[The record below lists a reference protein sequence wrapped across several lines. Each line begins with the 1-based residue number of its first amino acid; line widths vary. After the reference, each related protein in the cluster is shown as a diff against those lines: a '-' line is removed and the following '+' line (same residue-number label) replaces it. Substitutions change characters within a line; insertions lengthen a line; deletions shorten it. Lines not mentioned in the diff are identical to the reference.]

1 MTDRPT
7 GQVNEMSNEE
17 RLQKIEKQ
25 LLRIERMLQQ
35 LVAKP

>member
-25 LLRIERMLQQ
+25 LLSIERMLQQ